1 LATVLG
7 TQRLHDHRRHGSFA
21 SLFDNEWIGSM
32 EYRKLGDSDV
42 KVSAIGLG
50 TMTWGE
56 QNTESEA
63 HAQIDYALDQGVNLI
78 DTAEMYPVPPKAD
91 TQGSTERYIGSWLAK
106 HPGAREK
113 IVLATKIAGP
123 ARQPHNPRHIR
134 GEQNQFDRANL
145 TEALNGS
152 LERLHTDYI
161 DLYQLH
167 WPDRSTM
174 TFGRPT
180 YPWIDDEYTVPIEE
194 TLSVLAE
201 FVKAGKI
208 RHIGVSNETPWG
220 ISQFLR
226 AAERLGLPRIV
237 SIQNPYSLLNR
248 TFETGLSEF
257 SHRERIGLLAY
268 SPLAFGWLSGK
279 YERGARPAG
288 ARITLYER
296 FQRYS
301 KPQAIQATSAYVALA
316 RRYGLSPAQFALA
329 FVNSRPFV
337 TSNLIGATSLDQ
349 LRENIASIDVTLPEA
364 AFAEIDALYEAQPN
378 PAP

>member
-1 LATVLG
+1 
-7 TQRLHDHRRHGSFA
+7 
-21 SLFDNEWIGSM
+21 M
-32 EYRKLGDSDV
+32 EYRRLGDSNV
-42 KVSAIGLG
+42 QVSLIGLG

-56 QNTESEA
+56 QNTEQEA
-63 HAQIDYALDQGVNLI
+63 HAQIDYALDHGVNLI
-78 DTAEMYPVPPKAD
+78 DAAEMYPVPPRPE
-91 TQGSTERYIGSWLAK
+91 TQGSTERFIGTWLAR
-106 HPGAREK
+106 HRGAREK

-134 GEQNQFDRANL
+134 GAENQFDRKNL
-145 TEALNGS
+145 TEALNDS
-152 LERLHTDYI
+152 LTRLQTEYV

-174 TFGRPT
+174 TFGRPA
-180 YPWIDDEYTVPIEE
+180 YPWVDDDYTVPIEE

-201 FVKAGKI
+201 FVKAGKV

-220 ISQFLR
+220 VAQFLR
-226 AAERLGLPRIV
+226 AAEKLGLPRIV

-248 TFETGLSEF
+248 TYEAGLSEYA
-257 SHRERIGLLAY
+257 HRDNIGLLAY

-279 YERGARPAG
+279 YEGGARPAG
-288 ARITLYER
+288 ARISLFER

-301 KPQAIQATSAYVALA
+301 KPQAVQSTTRYVELA
-316 RRYGLSPAQFALA
+316 RRHGLSPAQFALA

-349 LRENIASIDVTLPEA
+349 LKENIASAEVKLSPEML
-364 AFAEIDALYEAQPN
+364 AEIDALHELQPN

>member
-1 LATVLG
+1 
-7 TQRLHDHRRHGSFA
+7 
-21 SLFDNEWIGSM
+21 M
-32 EYRKLGDSDV
+32 EYRRLGESDV
-42 KVSAIGLG
+42 QVSLIGLG

-56 QNTESEA
+56 QNTEQEA
-63 HAQIDYALDQGVNLI
+63 HAQIDYALDHGVNLL
-78 DTAEMYPVPPKAD
+78 DVAEMYPVPPRAE
-91 TQGSTERYIGSWLAK
+91 TQGSTERYIGTWIARNR
-106 HPGAREK
+106 GAREK

-134 GEQNQFDRANL
+134 GESNQFDRKNL
-145 TEALNGS
+145 TEALEGS
-152 LERLHTDYI
+152 LQRLQTDYV

-174 TFGRPT
+174 TFGRPA
-180 YPWIDDEYTVPIEE
+180 YPWVDDAYTVPIEE

-220 ISQFLR
+220 VAQFLR
-226 AAERLGLPRIV
+226 AAEKLDLPRIV

-248 TFETGLSEF
+248 TYEAGLSEYA
-257 SHRERIGLLAY
+257 HRDNIGLLAY

-279 YERGARPAG
+279 YEGGARPAG
-288 ARITLYER
+288 ARISLFER

-301 KPQAIQATSAYVALA
+301 KPQALQATTRYVELA
-316 RRYGLSPAQFALA
+316 KQHGLSPAQFALA

-337 TSNLIGATSLDQ
+337 TSNLIGATSLEQ
-349 LRENIASIDVTLPEA
+349 LKENIASVEVKLSPEVL
-364 AFAEIDALYEAQPN
+364 AEIDKLHELQPN